1 MPLTRAVARFQ
12 RRYIHPVVRR
22 HAAWLPGYGL
32 LTHVGRKS
40 GRTYRTPLNV
50 FSSPGGFAIVL
61 VYGREADWLHNLRAA
76 EGAQLVRRRRHYQ
89 LSNPR
94 IVSGGQSIAAL
105 PFYGRLVSKLTRSPD
120 VLLVDAAATQS

>member
-1 MPLTRAVARFQ
+1 MPLSRGVARFQ

-40 GRTYRTPLNV
+40 GRKYRTPLNV
-50 FSSPGGFAIVL
+50 FRSPGGFAILL
-61 VYGREADWLHNLRAA
+61 VYGRDADWLHNLRAA
-76 EGAQLVRRRRHYQ
+76 DGAELVRRRRNYR

-94 IVSGGQSIAAL
+94 IVSGSDEVAAL
-105 PFYGRLVSKLTRSPD
+105 PFYGRLVSRLTRSPD
-120 VLLVDAAATQS
+120 VLLVDAVLA